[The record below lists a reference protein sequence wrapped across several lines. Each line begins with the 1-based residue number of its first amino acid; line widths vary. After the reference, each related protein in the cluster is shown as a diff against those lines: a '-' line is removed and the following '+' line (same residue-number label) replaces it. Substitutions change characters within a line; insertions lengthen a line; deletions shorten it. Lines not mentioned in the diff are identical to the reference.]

1 MGIPVNNFSVYMHK
15 NKINNKVYIGVTKQK
30 PEKRFDN
37 GYGYKYSNKEFWE
50 DINKYGWNSFEHIV
64 LHSNL
69 SREEVSKKE
78 EELVKK
84 YDSTNP
90 IKGYNK
96 IDGGF
101 RARRPDIAELMR
113 KRIGVLNPNFGKK
126 APLKTKKALTNYA
139 KNGQFGI
146 NNHNATPIL
155 QFDKKGK
162 FIKEYKCEIEAIK
175 ELGVNS
181 NHIPEVC
188 NGKRKTFGGFIWK
201 YKEGE
206 VV

>member
-1 MGIPVNNFSVYMHK
+1 MGIPVNNYCVYMHK

-50 DINKYGWNSFEHIV
+50 EIKKYGWSAFEHIV

-69 SREEVSKKE
+69 SKDEVSKKE
-78 EELVKK
+78 EELVRK

-96 IDGGF
+96 IGGGF
-101 RARRPDIAELMR
+101 RTKRPDIAKLMR
-113 KRIGVLNPNFGKK
+113 KRIGILNPNFGKQ
-126 APLKTKKALTNYA
+126 APSKTKKALINHA

-146 NNHNATPIL
+146 NNPKATPVL
-155 QFDKKGK
+155 QFDKKGS
-162 FIKEYKCEIEAIK
+162 FIKEYECEIDAIK
-175 ELGVNS
+175 ELDLSS

-188 NGKRKTFGGFIWK
+188 KGKRKTFGGFIWK

-206 VV
+206 VM

>member
-1 MGIPVNNFSVYMHK
+1 MILTLLLF
-15 NKINNKVYIGVTKQK
+15 
-30 PEKRFDN
+30 
-37 GYGYKYSNKEFWE
+37 
-50 DINKYGWNSFEHIV
+50 
-64 LHSNL
+64 
-69 SREEVSKKE
+69 
-78 EELVKK
+78 
-84 YDSTNP
+84 
-90 IKGYNK
+90 
-96 IDGGF
+96 
-101 RARRPDIAELMR
+101 
-113 KRIGVLNPNFGKK
+113 
-126 APLKTKKALTNYA
+126 LKTKKALTNYA